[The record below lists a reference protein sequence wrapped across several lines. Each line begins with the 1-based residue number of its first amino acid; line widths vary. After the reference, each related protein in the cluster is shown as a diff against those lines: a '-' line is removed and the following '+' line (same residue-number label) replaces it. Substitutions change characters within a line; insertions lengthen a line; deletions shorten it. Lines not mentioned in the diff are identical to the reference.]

1 MAELTEDVEFQELS
15 RRVERI
21 EGSLQRGKW
30 GDTPEG
36 LSRQVEELDVGHKH
50 LQGVMSDHN
59 EDFQAAVEAL
69 KLEIEEINSKLNLTM
84 RALGNSPAGPELG
97 KKKIPEPRAGAR
109 DARDLEHF
117 LFDVEQYFKANQ
129 VQDEETKVTM
139 ASMYLAGDA
148 KLWWRTKYEEIQ
160 HGRCVIDSWA
170 DLKRELK
177 AQFLPE
183 NVEYQAR
190 RQLRELKHTGTVR
203 EYVKQFSALMLDIK
217 DMAEYDKLF
226 YFMEGHKP
234 WARTEL
240 QRITDL
246 STAQAAAERLTDYA
260 SDPKPRGRNDGVFFW
275 GANPKVKW
283 GSPKF

>member
-1 MAELTEDVEFQELS
+1 M
-15 RRVERI
+15 
-21 EGSLQRGKW
+21 
-30 GDTPEG
+30 
-36 LSRQVEELDVGHKH
+36 
-50 LQGVMSDHN
+50 
-59 EDFQAAVEAL
+59 
-69 KLEIEEINSKLNLTM
+69 LEIKRTFCSMSNSTLRPIRSRMK
-84 RALGNSPAGPELG
+84 R
-97 KKKIPEPRAGAR
+97 PRSQWR
-109 DARDLEHF
+109 VCTSR
-117 LFDVEQYFKANQ
+117 
-129 VQDEETKVTM
+129 
-139 ASMYLAGDA
+139 A

-183 NVEYQAR
+183 NVEYLAR

-226 YFMEGHKP
+226 YFMEGLQP

-260 SDPKPRGRNDGVFFW
+260 SDPKPRGRNDGGEGFL
-275 GANPKVKW
+275 GESREGTQKW